1 MLGDNIRTQQ
11 TAYLMHVAYN
21 FGMAEKYFTIDSLKK
36 SYSDKMIFDSLSC
49 SFHSN
54 GLYLLLGENGSGKS
68 TLLNIL
74 SGKDTDYEGKV
85 SYSGEELTEKDR
97 ESFSDSCVS
106 YVAQDSLV
114 FEDRKAIDDFLLPYE
129 KKDRDKAK
137 KILTDLGLG
146 DVLDEKCKELSEGE
160 KERLCF
166 GQALYAD
173 KEIVLLDEITA
184 NLDPVSTERI
194 LKNIL
199 ALSKDRLV
207 IFATHDG
214 MPDWFT
220 KDAFILRRKDGKLSE
235 EKEGSFLD
243 SDHDAKAKK
252 KHGFLLSN
260 VLDARKEEKKT
271 HWLVGALCFV
281 LSALCVLF
289 CSFYGSF
296 KDTKKT
302 GDDNRPVTEV
312 TLDKVAKEVFFE
324 TSPVFVSRSKGE
336 DSYSL
341 VNLNYFSNCNDRD
354 YRKAGSVFA
363 GVFEYNGK
371 DSDKPVLTKGSYPAN
386 SGEAIVS
393 DVCFSYG
400 SGHSLGEKR
409 ILGDKEYTIVGVYQ
423 SRNKDKLE
431 ARYSRRPVE
440 NDFVTRNKN
449 VRICYSFRT
458 ESVFVKDDVQN
469 SEFFARKT
477 TEKNKES
484 FLKDNF
490 RQSDI
495 SYQSTYRNQ
504 YSPICVNSKGKETL
518 NYFHGCLSNLIF
530 GILSAVILL
539 ILLVVLGFSLYTKN
553 KRKYILLRY
562 RGTSR
567 NCLVKGNLLSFSFTS
582 FVSRALGIGVG
593 EIILVIRNHVFDKE
607 LRTPSLLLFSSF
619 NYSILILFGVFL
631 VFNILLFVIYS
642 NLLCPKDR
650 SHLLEEVK
658 KKA

>member
-1 MLGDNIRTQQ
+1 MNMKFLVLDSFSKKYDEQ
-11 TAYLMHVAYN
+11 TVL
-21 FGMAEKYFTIDSLKK
+21 
-36 SYSDKMIFDSLSC
+36 DSLSYAFR
-49 SFHSN
+49 SK
-54 GLYLLLGENGSGKS
+54 GLYILLGENGSGKS

-235 EKEGSFLD
+235 EQEGNSPD

-271 HWLVGALCFV
+271 HWVIGSICCVFV
-281 LSALCVLF
+281 AFAVVLLSLYTSC
-289 CSFYGSF
+289 
-296 KDTKKT
+296 KDTVIGTTVINNSIEYIYKSPLEDYTKQAYLQTARAFRVYSNPDTDLCYRALDTEYVSLT
-302 GDDNRPVTEV
+302 GDWKEAGCAFSGLAEYQPK
-312 TLDKVAKEVFFE
+312 DKDHIPLVDGKYPTKENE
-324 TSPVFVSRSKGE
+324 
-336 DSYSL
+336 
-341 VNLNYFSNCNDRD
+341 
-354 YRKAGSVFA
+354 
-363 GVFEYNGK
+363 
-371 DSDKPVLTKGSYPAN
+371 
-386 SGEAIVS
+386 IIIS
-393 DVCFSYG
+393 DVCAKNIHGTVIGTHIFWGQYKYLISGIYKAQKPKDLGRRYRGATDENVTGYMRTCYAFGIETVFCGPIENPLSDAYFIWNTKENREFYSKTDEFKSLSLPYDFSYG
-400 SGHSLGEKR
+400 KYCPACVDDFGNGVFSVLSMYRTWLVFGLVSDGFLLLYLR
-409 ILGDKEYTIVGVYQ
+409 IFCIAYY
-423 SRNKDKLE
+423 N
-431 ARYSRRPVE
+431 
-440 NDFVTRNKN
+440 
-449 VRICYSFRT
+449 
-458 ESVFVKDDVQN
+458 
-469 SEFFARKT
+469 
-477 TEKNKES
+477 
-484 FLKDNF
+484 
-490 RQSDI
+490 
-495 SYQSTYRNQ
+495 
-504 YSPICVNSKGKETL
+504 
-518 NYFHGCLSNLIF
+518 
-530 GILSAVILL
+530 
-539 ILLVVLGFSLYTKN
+539 KN
-553 KRKYILLRY
+553 KRKIILLRF
-562 RGTSR
+562 RGVSR
-567 NCLVKGNLLSFSFTS
+567 KQVTFSKCTAYLISSSLGVVAGGLLGEITLFFRNLIYNLILQTRGIWMFTS
-582 FVSRALGIGVG
+582 CLWAFPVSLGV
-593 EIILVIRNHVFDKE
+593 LVLFIAVF
-607 LRTPSLLLFSSF
+607 
-619 NYSILILFGVFL
+619 YL
-631 VFNILLFVIYS
+631 VFNFV
-642 NLLCPKDR
+642 LCPRDR
-650 SHLLEEVK
+650 SKRIEEVK
-658 KKA
+658 RK